1 MSYIKYLTE
10 KTSLFEN
17 EMETKDVNLDTAIF
31 VTKLAIADSAIDI
44 FEKEFPED
52 KRPRDAIKTAR
63 EYLLNKDD
71 ATARAAV
78 DAAADAAADA
88 AREVAAYAVCAADPA
103 RVNDAADAV
112 AYVSRLMRIIQK
124 S

>member
-1 MSYIKYLTE
+1 
-10 KTSLFEN
+10 
-17 EMETKDVNLDTAIF
+17 METKDVNLDTAIF
-31 VTKLAIADSAIDI
+31 VAELVIDI

-52 KRPRDAIKTAR
+52 KRPRNAIKAAR
-63 EYLLNKDD
+63 EYLSNKDNT
-71 ATARAAV
+71 AARAAV
-78 DAAADAAADA
+78 DEATDMAADA
-88 AREVAAYAVCAADPA
+88 ARDVAAYAVCAADPA